1 MGKIVTKFDY
11 EKEVARGQAYRW
23 IRDPQLAFDAFRARM
38 CNAQMMAD
46 NGSFFHD
53 TKPPWIITDPTS
65 VTLATTDKA
74 LYGAQ
79 HVAAFGGTGYWW
91 AGKKVGLR
99 VFGRAT
105 TVLTPGNFSWSLY
118 FGSGADATGTVLGT
132 SKVVAAS
139 ASQTNLCWMA
149 QLELDCRVIG
159 SSGTILATGFV
170 FADALLIANGYV
182 PFPASAPVA
191 VAVDLTSVS
200 NILSLQLKR
209 SGSTAETAQVHQISL
224 SPLN

>member
-1 MGKIVTKFDY
+1 MRLTTTHSRLITPRDP
-11 EKEVARGQAYRW
+11 RW
-23 IRDPQLAFDAFRARM
+23 IRDPEIAFTAFRARM
-38 CNAQMMAD
+38 ANARMMAD
-46 NGSFFHD
+46 NGAFFHD
-53 TKPPWIITDPTS
+53 TKPPWIITDPAS

-79 HVAAFGGTGYWW
+79 HIAAFGGTGYWW
-91 AGKKVGLR
+91 AGKKLGLR

-159 SSGTILATGFV
+159 SSGTILACGFI
-170 FADALLIANGYV
+170 FADAALIANGYV

-191 VAVDLTSVS
+191 VTVDLTSVS

-209 SGSTAETAQVHQISL
+209 SGSTAETAQVHQIAL
-224 SPLN
+224 SPLS

>member
-1 MGKIVTKFDY
+1 MRLTTTHSRLITPRDP
-11 EKEVARGQAYRW
+11 RW
-23 IRDPQLAFDAFRARM
+23 IRDPEIAFTAFRARM
-38 CNAQMMAD
+38 AKAQMAD
-46 NGSFFHD
+46 NSSFFHD
-53 TKPPWIITDPTS
+53 TKPPWIITDPAS
-65 VTLATTDKA
+65 VTLTTTDKA

-79 HVAAFGGTGYWW
+79 HIAALGGTPYFW

-118 FGSGADATGTVLGT
+118 FGSGADATGTILAT

-149 QLELDCRVIG
+149 QLELDCRIIG
-159 SSGTILATGFV
+159 SSGSILATGFV
-170 FADALLIANGYV
+170 LADSALIANGYV
-182 PFPASAPVA
+182 PIAAGAGGTAPAGVT
-191 VAVDLTSVS
+191 VDLTSVS

-209 SGSTAETAQVHQISL
+209 SGSTVETAQVHQVSQ

>member
-1 MGKIVTKFDY
+1 MDY
-11 EKEVARGQAYRW
+11 EKRPSGLYAPKLEIKQTRW
-23 IRDPQLAFDAFRARM
+23 IRDPHLAFAAFRAEMIR
-38 CNAQMMAD
+38 ARMAD
-46 NGSFFHD
+46 NSSFFHD
-53 TKPPWIITDPTS
+53 TKPPWIITDPAS

-79 HVAAFGGTGYWW
+79 HIAALGGTPYFW

-118 FGSGADATGTVLGT
+118 FGSGADATGTILGT

-159 SSGTILATGFV
+159 SSGTVLVCGFILADS
-170 FADALLIANGYV
+170 ALIANGYV
-182 PFPASAPVA
+182 PFPASAPAA
-191 VAVDLTSVS
+191 VTVDLTSVS

-209 SGSTAETAQVHQISL
+209 SGSTVETAQVHQVSQ